1 MQKLLFSLG
10 LIISGLTAGYLWQHW
25 AIARGPSHEAAIPGL
40 RKRLQK
46 IGLLFFMPISFIG
59 AVWIVPLDN
68 IRILFLPLI
77 GAGAL
82 LLGGISGLAGA
93 FLLNRNA
100 RQKGT
105 LFCCGSFTNIGSIG
119 ALVSFVFL
127 GESGFALIALY
138 KLFEEMIYY
147 SIGFP
152 IARYFSGGDRDA
164 TFAQRIKKV
173 STDPFFL
180 AATGAFVCGFIL
192 NRSGL
197 PRPSFYENINAFF
210 VPAGTF
216 ILLTSIGLGM
226 RFSSAAGN
234 LVDGLM
240 VLLIKYI
247 VVPTAAVTTAY
258 LAGLNAIDDGLPLK
272 VVLIASSMP
281 VAFTALVAASIYELD
296 LDLAN
301 ACWLITTGA
310 LLFVIPWLSFLLSL
324 A

>member
-1 MQKLLFSLG
+1 MENLLFSLG
-10 LIISGLTAGYLWQHW
+10 LIVAGLVAGYVWQRW
-25 AIARGPSHEAAIPGL
+25 TIAKGPSHAAAIPRL
-40 RKRLQK
+40 RKGLQK
-46 IGLLFFMPISFIG
+46 IGLLFFMPISFVG
-59 AVWIVPLDN
+59 AVWIVSLEN

-82 LLGGISGLAGA
+82 LLGGLSGLAA
-93 FLLNRNA
+93 AILLNRSD

-138 KLFEEMIYY
+138 KLFEEIIYY

-152 IARYFSGGDRDA
+152 IARYFSGGDRES
-164 TFAQRIKKV
+164 TFGQRLRTV
-173 STDPFFL
+173 ATDPFFL
-180 AATGAFVCGFIL
+180 AATGAFVCGFVL
-192 NRSGL
+192 NLSSI
-197 PRPSFYENINAFF
+197 PRPFFYETVNAFF

-226 RFSSAAGN
+226 RFSSLAGRFT
-234 LVDGLM
+234 DGLAM
-240 VLLIKYI
+240 ILIKFI
-247 VVPTAAVTTAY
+247 IIPTVAVAAAY

-281 VAFTALVAASIYELD
+281 VAFTALVAVSIYDLD

-301 ACWLITTGA
+301 ACWLITTA
-310 LLFVIPWLSFLLSL
+310 SLLVVVPWLSFLLTMV
-324 A
+324 

>member
-1 MQKLLFSLG
+1 MQKLLFSLSLIVAG
-10 LIISGLTAGYLWQHW
+10 LVAGYLWQRW
-25 AIARGPSHEAAIPGL
+25 AIAKGPSHAAAIPML
-40 RKRLQK
+40 RRRLQK
-46 IGLLFFMPISFIG
+46 IGLLFFMPVSFVG
-59 AVWIVPLDN
+59 AVWIVSLEN
-68 IRILFLPLI
+68 VRILFLPLI

-82 LLGGISGLAGA
+82 LLGGLCGLAGA
-93 FLLNRNA
+93 FLLNRND

-152 IARYFSGGDRDA
+152 IARYFRGGDRDS
-164 TFAQRIKKV
+164 TFIDRIKKV
-173 STDPFFL
+173 ATDPFFL
-180 AATGAFVCGFIL
+180 AATGAFICGFIL
-192 NRSGL
+192 NRSGI
-197 PRPSFYENINAFF
+197 PRPSFYEIVNAFF

-226 RFSSAAGN
+226 RFSSAAGC

-240 VLLIKYI
+240 VSLIKFII
-247 VVPTAAVTTAY
+247 VPAVAVTAAY
-258 LAGLNAIDDGLPLK
+258 LVGLNAIDGGLPLK

-301 ACWLITTGA
+301 ACWLITTGS
-310 LLFVIPWLSFLLSL
+310 LIIVLPWLSFLLTQV
-324 A
+324 

>member
-10 LIISGLTAGYLWQHW
+10 LIVAGLVAGYVWQRW
-25 AIARGPSHEAAIPGL
+25 AIDRDPSHADAIPRL

-46 IGLLFFMPISFIG
+46 IGLLFFMPISFVG
-59 AVWIVPLDN
+59 AVWIVSLEN

-82 LLGGISGLAGA
+82 LLGGLSGLAA
-93 FLLNRNA
+93 ASLLHRND

-119 ALVSFVFL
+119 ALVSFIFL
-127 GESGFALIALY
+127 GESGFALLALY
-138 KLFEEMIYY
+138 KLFEELIYY

-152 IARYFSGGDRDA
+152 IARYFSGGDRES
-164 TFAQRIKKV
+164 TFGQRIRKV
-173 STDPFFL
+173 ATDPFFL
-180 AATGAFVCGFIL
+180 AATAAFVCGFVL
-192 NRSGL
+192 NRSGI
-197 PRPSFYENINAFF
+197 PRPSFYETVNAFF

-226 RFSSAAGN
+226 RFSSLAGR
-234 LVDGLM
+234 LPEGLAM
-240 VLLIKYI
+240 ILIKFI
-247 VVPTAAVTTAY
+247 VIPTAAVTAAY
-258 LAGLNAIDDGLPLK
+258 LAGLNTIDDGLPLK
-272 VVLIASSMP
+272 VVLIGASMP

-310 LLFVIPWLSFLLSL
+310 LLVVIPWLSFLLTL
-324 A
+324 V

>member
-1 MQKLLFSLG
+1 MQKLFLSSG
-10 LIISGLTAGYLWQHW
+10 LIVAGLITGYLWQRW
-25 AIARGPSHEAAIPGL
+25 SVARGPSHATAIPVL

-46 IGLLFFMPISFIG
+46 IGLLFFMPISFVG
-59 AVWIVPLDN
+59 AVWIVSLDDV
-68 IRILFLPLI
+68 RILFLPLI

-82 LLGGISGLAGA
+82 LLGGLAGLAA
-93 FLLNRNA
+93 ALLLKTNDR
-100 RQKGT
+100 RKGT

-152 IARYFSGGDRDA
+152 VARFFSGGARES
-164 TFAQRIKKV
+164 TFGQRIQKV
-173 STDPFFL
+173 ASDPFFL
-180 AATGAFVCGFIL
+180 AATGAFLCGFIL

-197 PRPSFYENINAFF
+197 QRPSLYETVNALF
-210 VPAGTF
+210 VPVGTF

-234 LVDGLM
+234 LVEGLT
-240 VLLIKYI
+240 VALIKFVI
-247 VVPTAAVTTAY
+247 VPAAAVAAAY
-258 LAGLNAIDDGLPLK
+258 LAGLNAIDGGLPLK

-281 VAFTALVAASIYELD
+281 VAFTALVAASIYDLD

-310 LLFVIPWLSFLLSL
+310 LIAVLPCLSFLL
-324 A
+324 ARV